1 MKVAHY
7 QPQQVLALQA
17 FIPASY
23 QSVSLLSELIQQHDV
38 KIEILE
44 ANLEANF
51 LGYLWLKL
59 QMHGTNQQC
68 FDSLN
73 YLASCGGKIKLDLTQ
88 NKIKSNLVQSNQTSN
103 QAYKVKMHS
112 HLKVA

>member
-1 MKVAHY
+1 MKVS
-7 QPQQVLALQA
+7 QDRPKQVLALQA
-17 FIPASY
+17 FIPAQY
-23 QSVSLLSELIQQHDV
+23 QPVSLLSELIQQYDV
-38 KIEILE
+38 NIEILE

-59 QMHGTNQQC
+59 QIHGTNQQF

-88 NKIKSNLVQSNQTSN
+88 NNIKSNLVRSNQTSN
-103 QAYKVKMHS
+103 QTSKVKMHS

>member
-17 FIPASY
+17 FIPAKY
-23 QSVSLLSELIQQHDV
+23 QPVSLLSELIQQHDV

-51 LGYLWLKL
+51 LDYFWLKL
-59 QMHGTNQQC
+59 QMYGTNQQF

-73 YLASCGGKIKLDLTQ
+73 YLASCGGKIKLDLAQ
-88 NKIKSNLVQSNQTSN
+88 NNIKSNLTQSNQTS
-103 QAYKVKMHS
+103 KVKMHS